1 MRGLCKEIMLSV
13 CLASVAST
21 STAQS
26 EFRINVQC
34 QFLDET
40 VEIYAWEGNHA
51 LESLDDLGLKPHF
64 WSIHSID
71 GNNSGVK
78 RNGTIFALSDYEGN
92 CVAEIHGHSDR
103 EYSAKLIPSEM
114 AFDFYS
120 DYLSSYVE
128 ILSGASCHE
137 NIRSQ
142 LPTFIHP
149 VSTDDNDVTTSVDP
163 GCLAGTRRRV
173 IQDTVY
179 IQIVHEDVID
189 GISTSKVDI
198 FAVSQSGIVADLS
211 RIKPP
216 IYDFQPL
223 VDYLSSEELTY
234 FPLGD

>member
-1 MRGLCKEIMLSV
+1 MLSV
-13 CLASVAST
+13 CFASVASA

-26 EFRINVQC
+26 EFKINVQC
-34 QFLDET
+34 QILDET

-51 LESLDDLGLKPHF
+51 LGSLDDLGLKPHF

-71 GNNSGVK
+71 GKNSGTK
-78 RNGTIFALSDYEGN
+78 RNNTIFALSDYEGS
-92 CVAEIHGHSDR
+92 CVAEIYGRSDR

-128 ILSGASCHE
+128 ILSGALCLE

-163 GCLAGTRRRV
+163 GCLADTRRRV
-173 IQDTVY
+173 NQDTAY
-179 IQIVHEDVID
+179 LHIEYEDVTD
-189 GISTSKVDI
+189 GISTSKIDI
-198 FAVSQSGIVADLS
+198 FAVSQSGIVVDFS

-234 FPLGD
+234 FPQGD